1 MTTPLVLAGFLGTPE
16 LVVILLL
23 ALLFFGASKMP
34 GIARSLGR
42 SVNEFKAGMKDEP
55 VPQKKPDEPAPTPS
69 DSGAQKN

>member
-1 MTTPLVLAGFLGTPE
+1 MTAQPLLAIGLGTPE
-16 LVVILLL
+16 MIVILCL

-55 VPQKKPDEPAPTPS
+55 EPQKKPSAPTES
-69 DSGAQKN
+69 SSKN

>member
-1 MTTPLVLAGFLGTPE
+1 MTTPLILAGMLGTPE
-16 LVVILLL
+16 LIVILCL

-55 VPQKKPDEPAPTPS
+55 EPQKKPPAPADANS
-69 DSGAQKN
+69 KN